1 MNRNRTLLLTSL
13 ALGLTSL
20 MMALLGGI
28 HLQHLIEIDNGFTNG
43 GGRHLG
49 ETVVLI
55 VLALG
60 LFAGSVW
67 AGQRERK
74 AR

>member
-13 ALGLTSL
+13 ALGLMSL
-20 MMALLGGI
+20 AVAILGGM
-28 HLQHLIEIDNGFTNG
+28 HLQHLVNDG

-49 ETVVLI
+49 EAVVLV

-67 AGQRERK
+67 ACQRERK
-74 AR
+74 VG

>member
-1 MNRNRTLLLTSL
+1 MNRKRALLLTSL
-13 ALGLTSL
+13 TLGLTSL
-20 MMALLGGI
+20 IVALWGGI
-28 HLQHLIEIDNGFTNG
+28 HLQHLINTG

-67 AGQRERK
+67 ACRRDRK
-74 AR
+74 AV

>member
-1 MNRNRTLLLTSL
+1 MNKNRTPLLISL
-13 ALGLTSL
+13 ALGLISL
-20 MMALLGGI
+20 TAALLGGI
-28 HLQHLIEIDNGFTNG
+28 HLQHLINDG

-60 LFAGSVW
+60 LFAGSVC
-67 AGQRERK
+67 ACQRDRK
-74 AR
+74 TG

>member
-1 MNRNRTLLLTSL
+1 
-13 ALGLTSL
+13 
-20 MMALLGGI
+20 LGGI
-28 HLQHLIEIDNGFTNG
+28 HLQHLINNG

-55 VLALG
+55 VLAFG

-67 AGQRERK
+67 VSQWERK
-74 AR
+74 AG

>member
-1 MNRNRTLLLTSL
+1 MNRNRRLLLTSL
-13 ALGLTSL
+13 ALGLISL
-20 MMALLGGI
+20 AVALLGGI
-28 HLQHLIEIDNGFTNG
+28 HLQHLINNG

-49 ETVVLI
+49 EAVVLI

-67 AGQRERK
+67 ACRQERK
-74 AR
+74 AG

>member
-13 ALGLTSL
+13 ALGLISL
-20 MMALLGGI
+20 AVALGAGI
-28 HLQHLIEIDNGFTNG
+28 HLQHLINNG

-55 VLALG
+55 FLALG

-67 AGQRERK
+67 ACKRERK

>member
-1 MNRNRTLLLTSL
+1 MNRNHTLLLTSL
-13 ALGLTSL
+13 ALGLISL
-20 MMALLGGI
+20 AVALLSGI
-28 HLQHLIEIDNGFTNG
+28 HLQHLINNG

-67 AGQRERK
+67 VCQRGHK
-74 AR
+74 VG

>member
-1 MNRNRTLLLTSL
+1 MNRNRKLLLTRL
-13 ALGLTSL
+13 VLGLMSL
-20 MMALLGGI
+20 VVAILGGM
-28 HLQHLIEIDNGFTNG
+28 HLQHLVDDG

-67 AGQRERK
+67 ACQRERK
-74 AR
+74 VE

>member
-1 MNRNRTLLLTSL
+1 MNRNRRLLLTSL
-13 ALGLTSL
+13 ALGLMSL
-20 MMALLGGI
+20 AVAILGGM
-28 HLQHLIEIDNGFTNG
+28 HLQHLVNDG

-49 ETVVLI
+49 EAVVLI

-67 AGQRERK
+67 ACQRERK
-74 AR
+74 AG

>member
-13 ALGLTSL
+13 ALGLISL
-20 MMALLGGI
+20 TVALWGGI
-28 HLQHLIEIDNGFTNG
+28 HLQHLINNG

-49 ETVVLI
+49 EAVVLI

-67 AGQRERK
+67 ACRQERK
-74 AR
+74 AG

>member
-1 MNRNRTLLLTSL
+1 MNRTRTLLLTSL
-13 ALGLTSL
+13 ALGLISL
-20 MMALLGGI
+20 TVALWGGI
-28 HLQHLIEIDNGFTNG
+28 HLQHLINNG
-43 GGRHLG
+43 GDRHLG

-67 AGQRERK
+67 ACQRERK
-74 AR
+74 AE

>member
-1 MNRNRTLLLTSL
+1 MNRNRKLLLTSL
-13 ALGLTSL
+13 VLGLMSL
-20 MMALLGGI
+20 AVAILGGM
-28 HLQHLIEIDNGFTNG
+28 HLQHLVDDG

-67 AGQRERK
+67 ACQRERK
-74 AR
+74 AG

>member
-1 MNRNRTLLLTSL
+1 MNRNRKLLLTRLVLGLMSL
-13 ALGLTSL
+13 AV
-20 MMALLGGI
+20 AILGGM
-28 HLQHLIEIDNGFTNG
+28 HLQHLVDDG

-67 AGQRERK
+67 VCQRERK
-74 AR
+74 AG

>member
-1 MNRNRTLLLTSL
+1 MKRNRRILLTSV
-13 ALGLTSL
+13 ALGLISL
-20 MMALLGGI
+20 VAALLGGI
-28 HLQHLIEIDNGFTNG
+28 HLQHLIEDG

-60 LFAGSVW
+60 LFGSSVW
-67 AGQRERK
+67 TCQRERK
-74 AR
+74 E

>member
-1 MNRNRTLLLTSL
+1 MNRNCILRLTSL
-13 ALGLTSL
+13 ALGLISL
-20 MMALLGGI
+20 TVALLGGI
-28 HLQHLIEIDNGFTNG
+28 HLQHLINNG

-55 VLALG
+55 VLAFG

-67 AGQRERK
+67 VSQWERK
-74 AR
+74 AG

>member
-1 MNRNRTLLLTSL
+1 MNRNRKLLLTSL
-13 ALGLTSL
+13 ALGLMSL
-20 MMALLGGI
+20 VVAILGGM
-28 HLQHLIEIDNGFTNG
+28 HLQHLVNDG

-49 ETVVLI
+49 EAVVLI

-67 AGQRERK
+67 ACQRERK
-74 AR
+74 VG

>member
-1 MNRNRTLLLTSL
+1 MNRNRRLLLTSL
-13 ALGLTSL
+13 TLGLMSL
-20 MMALLGGI
+20 AVAILGGM
-28 HLQHLIEIDNGFTNG
+28 HLQHLVNDG

-49 ETVVLI
+49 EAVVLV

-67 AGQRERK
+67 ACQRERK
-74 AR
+74 VG

>member
-13 ALGLTSL
+13 ALGLISL
-20 MMALLGGI
+20 MVALLGGI
-28 HLQHLIEIDNGFTNG
+28 HLQHITDNGG
-43 GGRHLG
+43 VSAHGSGRHLG

-67 AGQRERK
+67 ACKRGHRDC
-74 AR
+74 

>member
-1 MNRNRTLLLTSL
+1 MNKNRILRLTSL
-13 ALGLTSL
+13 ALGLISL
-20 MMALLGGI
+20 TVALWGGT
-28 HLQHLIEIDNGFTNG
+28 HLQHLIDNG

-55 VLALG
+55 VISLG

-67 AGQRERK
+67 ACKRERK
-74 AR
+74 AG

>member
-1 MNRNRTLLLTSL
+1 MNRNRTLKLTSL
-13 ALGLTSL
+13 VLGLISL

-28 HLQHLIEIDNGFTNG
+28 HLQHLINNG

-49 ETVVLI
+49 ETIVLI

-67 AGQRERK
+67 ACQRERK